1 MRLDSF
7 LKLSRIVKRRSQAK
21 ELCDDGVV
29 KVNGQ
34 PAKPAKEIKPGDVV
48 EIDTISRYLKFRVL
62 QVPDSKN
69 VSKKKAKELVEIL
82 EDRKKDIREII
93 DLL

>member
-1 MRLDSF
+1 VRLDSF

>member
-69 VSKKKAKELVEIL
+69 VSKRKAKKLVEIL
-82 EDRKKDIREII
+82 EDRKKNIREII